1 MKSFKDTFRIA
12 KVLASLFSRSA
23 TPGEENDYQDWIAK
37 SPENEEIAK
46 QVLDPTNYEKNKQLL
61 SEFPTRE
68 AWEKITPLLGENY
81 SINPFWKKGWL
92 YAAIIILLLV
102 PASYLIYHNS
112 IATDEFEEIAPGRKG
127 ADLILAD
134 GNTLNISLDAYNKLE
149 HSMQVFIINKEGINY
164 QTPKNRPQIKERTNT
179 LLTQQGMECNI
190 TLSDGTKIHLN
201 AQSRLTYPVCFSGE
215 NRVVHVEGEAYFDI
229 VHDSEHPFIVQ
240 TPNTSIQVT
249 GTSFNVR
256 AYNDEPIEST
266 TLVSGAIKINCGKEE
281 IDLTPNQ
288 QFVYDKK
295 SHQTSLSDVN
305 TELYTSWKSGAFI
318 FMNVPL
324 DNIMSYLSKWY
335 GFSYSFDDA
344 DTKDIRIGAY
354 LNRYESMNPII
365 DMIKSL
371 NLVDIKQKG
380 SVLHI
385 SKKQE

>member
-12 KVLASLFSRSA
+12 KVLASLFTRST

-68 AWEKITPLLGENY
+68 AWEEITPLLGENY

-344 DTKDIRIGAY
+344 TTKNIRIGAY

>member
-12 KVLASLFSRSA
+12 KVLASLFTRSA
-23 TPGEENDYQDWIAK
+23 TPREENDYQDWIAK

-46 QVLDPTNYEKNKQLL
+46 QVLNPTNYEKNKQLL

-68 AWEKITPLLGENY
+68 AWEKITPLLGDNY
-81 SINPFWKKGWL
+81 SMNPFWKKGWL
-92 YAAIIILLLV
+92 YAAIIILLLI
-102 PASYLIYHNS
+102 PASYLIYYNNIS
-112 IATDEFEEIAPGRKG
+112 TDEFEEIAPGTKG

-164 QTPKNRPQIKERTNT
+164 QTPKNRPQIKERTHT

-229 VHDSEHPFIVQ
+229 VHDSEHPFIIQ
-240 TPNTSIQVT
+240 TPNTSIRVT

-256 AYNDEPIEST
+256 AYNDEPVEST
-266 TLVSGAIKINCGKEE
+266 TLVNGSIKITCRGEE
-281 IDLTPNQ
+281 TDLTPNQ
-288 QFVYDKK
+288 HFVYDKK
-295 SHQTSLSDVN
+295 SHLTSLSDVN

-335 GFSYSFDDA
+335 GFSYNFDDA
-344 DTKDIRIGAY
+344 ATKDIRIGAH

-371 NLVDIKQKG
+371 NLVDIKQKSG
-380 SVLHI
+380 VLHI

>member
-12 KVLASLFSRSA
+12 KVLASLFTRSI

-37 SPENEEIAK
+37 RPENEEIAK

-344 DTKDIRIGAY
+344 TTKNIRIGAY